1 LTERAYEYTFLV
13 RSSQRFTERARKRTK
28 QSAYKNR
35 LGEIEMRR
43 IGHILTLAVAIALCA
58 SAGFAQ
64 DGKLKMKVTPSQ
76 AYVFVD
82 GNAIREGSHS
92 VRVSPGKHTVVVV
105 NYGYKISTQDVNIES
120 GKTTVLAVT
129 LEPYGDK
136 VAGPWGRVY
145 ISGTDVRAA
154 VLSNVKTP
162 GYFVGHVDEFNNDFW
177 IWKQELLLP
186 PGTHHLTITRGGKDL
201 WSGDVKV
208 EAGKKVSINV
218 GKNAQ
223 VTTDWSKRQAD
234 LQKKSPLPR
243 FHAGIASATVVIAP
257 VRAVVT
263 NSTANINCSQNTDLA
278 WQTTDAVDVT
288 IDNGVGAVDLNGSKS
303 VSPRA
308 TTTYTL
314 TASGPGGIVTGT
326 ETVNVNTKVDA
337 TLTANPTELHYRKI
351 GDKVI
356 TDDNG
361 TLTWTTSNADSVNI
375 DPFGKVDLNG
385 TQTIKSEPK
394 DVTEVPE
401 GQAARSVD
409 EQRAYTLTATNVC
422 GGSTT
427 QTANV
432 HVVGSVEPIPSVVL
446 QSIFYP
452 TDYPDKPNPQ
462 VGLVKSQQLE
472 LATLADG
479 FKKYLE
485 YDPDAKL
492 SIESHADIRG
502 SKPHNQDLSERRVER
517 IKQYLVDQGI
527 AADKIQ
533 TAAYG
538 KDQQMDK
545 SEVKNLEDTN
555 PQKPPKVRERNKQ
568 GDWLAYNRRA
578 DIVLLPSGKKS
589 AQFYPHNA
597 DDSGIMWQIPK
608 PALKKVEAA
617 Q

>member
-1 LTERAYEYTFLV
+1 
-13 RSSQRFTERARKRTK
+13 
-28 QSAYKNR
+28 
-35 LGEIEMRR
+35 MRR

-129 LEPYGDK
+129 LEPSGDK

-154 VLSNVKTP
+154 VLSNGKTP